1 MSEVSF
7 SKMNFSDNE
16 IKTKLKVDE
25 YVFEIEGKDI
35 YNTYLTYSVG
45 KYESMI
51 YKDGKKV
58 DTIVKH
64 GLCIELNGNDR
75 NGFEAWIS
83 FDLKFDIDYFN
94 SLSRVPTDISY
105 LLVGSESFIK
115 KPDEESQE
123 FLDFD
128 LPRNDEYDIYKNFS
142 SLWISK
148 IGDNE
153 FIMKLFVPD
162 LVFTYF
168 SIDLNNIIKDD
179 FSIY

>member
-1 MSEVSF
+1 MGEVSF
-7 SKMNFSDNE
+7 SKMNISDNE
-16 IKTKLKVDE
+16 IKTKLKVEE

-35 YNTYLTYSVG
+35 YNTYLTYSIG

-58 DTIVKH
+58 DTTVKN

-75 NGFEAWIS
+75 NGFDAWIS

-115 KPDEESQE
+115 KPDEERQE

-128 LPRNDEYDIYKNFS
+128 LPRNSEDDIYKNFS

-168 SIDLNNIIKDD
+168 KIDLSNIINVKK
-179 FSIY
+179 

>member
-1 MSEVSF
+1 MSELKSTD
-7 SKMNFSDNE
+7 SKCSNKE
-16 IKTKLKVDE
+16 IKTKLKVEE

-35 YNTYLTYSVG
+35 YNTYLTYSIG
-45 KYESMI
+45 KYESVI
-51 YKDGKKV
+51 YTDGKKV
-58 DTIVKH
+58 DTTVKH

-115 KPDEESQE
+115 KPDEERQE

-168 SIDLNNIIKDD
+168 RIDFKR
-179 FSIY
+179 YYKR

>member
-1 MSEVSF
+1 MSELKSTD
-7 SKMNFSDNE
+7 SKCSNKE
-16 IKTKLKVDE
+16 IKTKLKVEE

-35 YNTYLTYSVG
+35 YNTYLTYSIG
-45 KYESMI
+45 KYESVI
-51 YKDGKKV
+51 YTDGKKV
-58 DTIVKH
+58 DTTVKH
-64 GLCIELNGNDR
+64 GLCIELNGSDK
-75 NGFEAWIS
+75 NGFDAWIS

-115 KPDEESQE
+115 KPDEERQE

-128 LPRNDEYDIYKNFS
+128 LPRNSEDDIYKNFS

-168 SIDLNNIIKDD
+168 RIDFKR
-179 FSIY
+179 YYKR

>member
-1 MSEVSF
+1 MSEVKSTDRKY
-7 SKMNFSDNE
+7 SNNE

-58 DTIVKH
+58 DTTVKN

-115 KPDEESQE
+115 KPDEERVG

-128 LPRNDEYDIYKNFS
+128 LPKNDEYDIYKNFS

-168 SIDLNNIIKDD
+168 SIDFK
-179 FSIY
+179 